1 MVEASTTQAKTV
13 RKTTVLE
20 FVKTRSAWTFLY
32 VTSLFLG
39 VVQSIM
45 PHLKE
50 GSLGYLLIQKI
61 LIFFK
66 QIGILNHNSE

>member
-32 VTSLFLG
+32 VTSLFLR
-39 VVQSIM
+39 VVQAII

-50 GSLGYLLIQKI
+50 GSLGYLLIKK
-61 LIFFK
+61 F
-66 QIGILNHNSE
+66 